1 VFYKKKQL
9 RDWLLPMLMNGQLGL
24 PDVNKELTVVFG
36 SMQPK
41 IHFGVVSFAGLPY
54 YDPDPPHKY
63 FI

>member
-1 VFYKKKQL
+1 
-9 RDWLLPMLMNGQLGL
+9 MNSQLGL
-24 PDVNKELTVVFG
+24 PDVNKELTMVFG
-36 SMQPK
+36 AMQPK